1 MKKRCVLYEDGG
13 EARAIMSPPGRQT
26 ETDGLGLRDGP
37 ESGDKRRLAWGRE
50 EVWEGAQ
57 LLVAAPVG
65 IEAEYRGV
73 LDQDPAVGQLEK
85 DRVCPDAVSAGGTA
99 HQRGKTGLLAE
110 EGEGFGG
117 GVDGLVYQ
125 DPDAAPEG
133 AGLISRLHPVADSDK
148 VGG

>member
-1 MKKRCVLYEDGG
+1 MPSSSLLLP
-13 EARAIMSPPGRQT
+13 S
-26 ETDGLGLRDGP
+26 GLRPNTGVYWTKIP
-37 ESGDKRRLAWGRE
+37 
-50 EVWEGAQ
+50 
-57 LLVAAPVG
+57 LLGSWRKTGSVPM
-65 IEAEYRGV
+65 
-73 LDQDPAVGQLEK
+73 P
-85 DRVCPDAVSAGGTA
+85 SSA

>member
-1 MKKRCVLYEDGG
+1 MPSSSLL
-13 EARAIMSPPGRQT
+13 PPS
-26 ETDGLGLRDGP
+26 GLRPNTGVYWTKIP
-37 ESGDKRRLAWGRE
+37 
-50 EVWEGAQ
+50 
-57 LLVAAPVG
+57 LLGSWRKTGSVPM
-65 IEAEYRGV
+65 
-73 LDQDPAVGQLEK
+73 P
-85 DRVCPDAVSAGGTA
+85 SGGTA

>member
-1 MKKRCVLYEDGG
+1 MPSSSLLLP
-13 EARAIMSPPGRQT
+13 S
-26 ETDGLGLRDGP
+26 GLRPNTGVYWTKIP
-37 ESGDKRRLAWGRE
+37 
-50 EVWEGAQ
+50 
-57 LLVAAPVG
+57 LLG
-65 IEAEYRGV
+65 SW
-73 LDQDPAVGQLEK
+73 EK

>member
-1 MKKRCVLYEDGG
+1 
-13 EARAIMSPPGRQT
+13 MSPPGRRT
-26 ETDGLGLRDGP
+26 GTDGLGLRDGP

-99 HQRGKTGLLAE
+99 HQRGKTGLLSE

>member
-1 MKKRCVLYEDGG
+1 MPSSSLLLP
-13 EARAIMSPPGRQT
+13 S
-26 ETDGLGLRDGP
+26 GLRPNTGVYWTKIP
-37 ESGDKRRLAWGRE
+37 LLGSWRKTGS
-50 EVWEGAQ
+50 VPMPSP
-57 LLVAAPVG
+57 LVALPTSVAKPV
-65 IEAEYRGV
+65 
-73 LDQDPAVGQLEK
+73 
-85 DRVCPDAVSAGGTA
+85 CW
-99 HQRGKTGLLAE
+99 AE